1 MLFSTI
7 GQIHVFLYML
17 GAGLVIGAVYALLSG
32 LRRLMEAGLWLSLAV
47 DVLFGLICAC
57 ILIAAM
63 LKASYADVRIYELLG
78 ALSGALLFRAGVQPV
93 LEAMLR
99 RTSLVLRKAI
109 AKCANFRP
117 IKVIF
122 R

>member
-47 DVLFGLICAC
+47 DALFGLACAC

-63 LKASYADVRIYELLG
+63 LKASYGSVRLYELLG
-78 ALSGALLFRAGVQPV
+78 ALSGALLFRAGVQPA
-93 LEAMLR
+93 LEALLRKTIRALR
-99 RTSLVLRKAI
+99 RAMG
-109 AKCANFRP
+109 KCAHFRP

>member
-1 MLFSTI
+1 MLFSTV

-32 LRRLMEAGLWLSLAV
+32 LRRLMEAGFWLSLAV
-47 DVLFGLICAC
+47 DALFGLVCAC

-63 LKASYADVRIYELLG
+63 LKASYASVRLYELLG

-93 LEAMLR
+93 LEALLRKITHMLR
-99 RTSLVLRKAI
+99 NLIK
-109 AKCANFRP
+109 KCANFRP
-117 IKVIF
+117 FKVIF